1 MITASA
7 GTITGTSKPIS
18 VTPAAASH
26 FRIAAPNT
34 AVAGVPTSVTVT
46 ALDPFNNVATGYLGT
61 VHFTSTDSALTP
73 ISNYTFVN
81 GNAGVQSFNATFNT
95 PALVQTITATDT
107 GNATINGTS
116 NAIKVQGLAVSNFTP
131 TDTGF
136 VATLD
141 TGFNATP
148 LHLYAQTTA
157 ALTNPSVTVVLG
169 ASTKIAGTLLVNTA
183 TNTITFVKTNTTS
196 TSTPTVPWLRV
207 PTRLPSS
214 SSATNG
220 FVDTTGGL
228 LAGDTKWCCAGVPT
242 LPRRSR

>member
-1 MITASA
+1 M
-7 GTITGTSKPIS
+7 
-18 VTPAAASH
+18 
-26 FRIAAPNT
+26 
-34 AVAGVPTSVTVT
+34 PTSVTVT
-46 ALDPFNNVATGYLGT
+46 ALDPFNNIATSYLGT

-73 ISNYTFVN
+73 ISNYSFVS

-95 PALVQTITATDT
+95 PALVQTITVTDT

-141 TGFNATP
+141 KGFNATP

-169 ASTKIAGTLLVNTA
+169 ASTKIAGTLLVGPPTH
-183 TNTITFVKTNTTS
+183 TITIVKTKTTS
-196 TSTPTVPWLRV
+196 TAAPKALAAGTYVVTFL
-207 PTRLPSS
+207 SS
-214 SSATNG
+214 VTNG

-228 LAGDTKWCCAGVPT
+228 LAGDTNGVVPGT
-242 LPRRSR
+242 NYTMIVYGGRGHRGRADSVRG